1 MNYSLSFGSVVM
13 EVVYFADYYL
23 VGYNDYKSVVD
34 LMSNLND
41 FQLILECIQFDSSG
55 YAYNL

>member
-23 VGYNDYKSVVD
+23 VDYNDYKSVVD
-34 LMSNLND
+34 LMSNLDD
-41 FQLILECIQFDSSG
+41 FQLIFECIQFDHISIQKVV
-55 YAYNL
+55 